1 MGPLPDGTYDVFIID
16 ADGADDGAIRLDL
29 TITTGPQKGEVVS
42 VRATG
47 LGSDPISLL
56 GTPASLTVVEG
67 VPRVVLD

>member
-1 MGPLPDGTYDVFIID
+1 MGPLPDGTYDVFIVD
-16 ADGADDGAIRLDL
+16 AEEADDGGVRLDI

-47 LGSDPISLL
+47 LADDPINLL
-56 GTPASLTVVEG
+56 GIPATLTVTEG